1 MITRVVGKRTDDVA
15 EHGDALLWLEV
26 QLAVDKA
33 RINLLLYYA
42 YAVVDDWRI
51 GSEAL
56 LIRLAYRIGDADI
69 GVMANI
75 VGFDKRGDGRQTAP

>member
-1 MITRVVGKRTDDVA
+1 M
-15 EHGDALLWLEV
+15 WLEASSEEDV

-42 YAVVDDWRI
+42 YTVVDDWRV

-56 LIRLAYRIGDADI
+56 LIRLAYRIGYADV